1 MDEFQPRAFDIEGE
15 EEPDDNEPLT
25 GEEYIKRVRW
35 QAKRCPSVVIADI
48 DYSKLKITAPSKTY
62 FTLPPKFPK
71 CKKEYL
77 PKPDWETIFL
87 SEFSELRQKIQYLE
101 SNNNNIKSTDSTT
114 TTKLPH
120 INDKRSWYIF
130 CFGNNNNNSNRVSV
144 NEEIEE
150 EEEDDDDEED
160 GTDTDKEYENDKRK
174 QKQQGNNQTI
184 SGSLPTFSLI
194 KRLDHVMVVNLV
206 NYHIEWLEKRNLTK
220 ERSYWLYILF
230 IVLEKPIDS
239 DTSSNLRSLLRRLA
253 YFRSKVESIDDPLLP
268 SINILMTIV
277 GKYFGQLEPGDIQT
291 FE

>member
-1 MDEFQPRAFDIEGE
+1 MDEFQARAFDIEGE

-62 FTLPPKFPK
+62 FTLPPKLPK
-71 CKKEYL
+71 CKKELL
-77 PKPDWETIFL
+77 PKHDWETLFL
-87 SEFSELRQKIQYLE
+87 SEFSQLRQKLQYLE
-101 SNNNNIKSTDSTT
+101 SNNTSSHSSNNSS
-114 TTKLPH
+114 TKLPH

-130 CFGNNNNNSNRVSV
+130 CFGSNNNNSNNKNE
-144 NEEIEE
+144 NEES
-150 EEEDDDDEED
+150 DDDQDDEMEQNDNNDED
-160 GTDTDKEYENDKRK
+160 EKTKEFY
-174 QKQQGNNQTI
+174 QSSQPLSGN
-184 SGSLPTFSLI
+184 LPTFSLV

-206 NYHIEWLEKRNLTK
+206 NYHIEWLEKRYLTK

-230 IVLEKPIDS
+230 LVLEKPIDS

-253 YFRSKVESIDDPLLP
+253 YFRSKIESTKDSLLP

-277 GKYFGQLEPGDIQT
+277 GQYFGQQEPGDIQT
-291 FE
+291 ID